1 MTPEE
6 QAIQDIRDR
15 LTRIEAAID
24 ERLRPDVTAIR
35 VDLTTL
41 EVSLTD
47 KYVTLVQ
54 YRPFEAAL
62 KYFIGLMCGSV
73 IVAAIAL
80 VVGNR

>member
-24 ERLRPDVTAIR
+24 ERLRPDLTAIR

-41 EVSLTD
+41 ETSIQSG
-47 KYVTLVQ
+47 YVTLIQ
-54 YRPFEAAL
+54 YKPFERAL
-62 KYFIGLMCGSV
+62 QYFIALMCGSV

-80 VVGNR
+80 VVGSR